1 MVLCGKGH
9 FERAEGGRMTKNEH
23 DITISNLE
31 FAIRMTRC
39 PEDVAICKA
48 LILVIEELYGMQG
61 KKEDA

>member
-1 MVLCGKGH
+1 
-9 FERAEGGRMTKNEH
+9 MTKYEH

-31 FAIRMTRC
+31 FAISMTRC

-48 LILVIEELYGMQG
+48 LILVIEELYGMDG